1 MVART
6 GDAVE
11 VEERM
16 NSSSCRHRE
25 TRLRRISK
33 QTLSAGSR
41 LAAG

>member
-16 NSSSCRHRE
+16 NSSSCRPWW
-25 TRLRRISK
+25 SF
-33 QTLSAGSR
+33 
-41 LAAG
+41 